1 MNSSGTTG
9 IKLVTALVIFL
20 CGLLSSISPVYVAGK
35 NDALFS
41 AGNMMAAGVL
51 LAAGLCHQLA
61 DSSSSLDQDK
71 GFPWSFFICGFTFIM
86 FLIFE
91 ESVHLLLSGDHG
103 HGSRYS
109 IEEGLIGQKEDLL
122 GHHSC
127 GGSFIIAGLEE
138 ILEVTSKTEGGD
150 DSYGS
155 THSHRHGQ
163 GHEHNLG
170 KQKPRKERRTST
182 KSVFASSFERGRASA
197 YSTHHHH
204 DDHISEHLHGNLL
217 AALMLLAALSIHSVL
232 AGLSIGLVTDVS
244 EIMSTAIAIVAHKV
258 FAGYAL
264 GSTMVAADLG
274 LDRHISLSIVF
285 SLSTP
290 LGILIGMGLTSG
302 SYNEDSPSVGVVQA
316 IVAGTF
322 LYVAIMEVGM
332 KELLICRHHDGPLM
346 ASMSEKQ
353 IEALKL
359 FSMLLGYVAM
369 SLLAA
374 FV

>member
-1 MNSSGTTG
+1 MSISGTPG
-9 IKLVTALVIFL
+9 IKIVTALVIFL
-20 CGLLSSISPVYVAGK
+20 CGLLSTVSPMYVAG

-61 DSSSSLDQDK
+61 DSSSSLDQDE
-71 GFPWSFFICGFTFIM
+71 GFPWSFAVCGFTFIM
-86 FLIFE
+86 FLICE
-91 ESVHLLLSGDHG
+91 ESVHLLLSGEHG
-103 HGSRYS
+103 HGSRDS
-109 IEEGLIGQKEDLL
+109 IEMGLKGPKESLL

-127 GGSFIIAGLEE
+127 GGSIVIAGLEE
-138 ILEVTSKTEGGD
+138 ILVASSMTEGGD

-155 THSHRHGQ
+155 THNHSHGH
-163 GHEHNLG
+163 GHEHNLDE
-170 KQKPRKERRTST
+170 QKLMKLRRVST
-182 KSVFASSFERGRASA
+182 KSISASLFERGRASTN
-197 YSTHHHH
+197 STHHHH
-204 DDHISEHLHGNLL
+204 DDHISEHLHGSLL

-244 EIMSTAIAIVAHKV
+244 KIMSTAIAIVAHKV

-274 LDRHISLSIVF
+274 LERHLSLSIVF

-290 LGILIGMGLTSG
+290 LGILIGMGLSSG
-302 SYNEDSPSVGVVQA
+302 SYNEDSQSVGVVQA
-316 IVAGTF
+316 VVAGTF

-332 KELLICRHHDGPLM
+332 KELLICRHHDGPLE